1 LPSRP
6 TSIRIQNLTRRTTV
20 VSAGR
25 VADRFWPR
33 LIGLMLAR
41 PLPPGAGLMIVP
53 CSSIHTQF
61 MRFPIDVLYVNN
73 EDVIVG
79 IDRNLRPW
87 RIGRFYK
94 KVHYVVEL
102 PAGGA
107 EMCKVRDKLEISEP
121 GTQDADQHA
130 YSSFASEPMFTKNKK
145 IRVHPRR
152 SASLFLPS
160 QLTRDAPPAQ
170 AAAG

>member
-1 LPSRP
+1 
-6 TSIRIQNLTRRTTV
+6 
-20 VSAGR
+20 
-25 VADRFWPR
+25 
-33 LIGLMLAR
+33 MLAR
-41 PLPPGAGLMIVP
+41 PLPPGAGLVIVP

-61 MRFPIDVLYVNN
+61 MRFPIDVLYVNK

-107 EMCKVRDKLEISEP
+107 EACQVGDRLETGGRE
-121 GTQDADQHA
+121 TRRN
-130 YSSFASEPMFTKNKK
+130 SF
-145 IRVHPRR
+145 
-152 SASLFLPS
+152 
-160 QLTRDAPPAQ
+160 
-170 AAAG
+170 

>member
-1 LPSRP
+1 
-6 TSIRIQNLTRRTTV
+6 
-20 VSAGR
+20 
-25 VADRFWPR
+25 
-33 LIGLMLAR
+33 MLAR
-41 PLPPGAGLMIVP
+41 PLPPGAGLVIVP

-61 MRFPIDVLYVNN
+61 MRFPIDVLYVNK

-107 EMCKVRDKLEISEP
+107 EGCQVGDKLEISGTE
-121 GTQDADQHA
+121 TQDTDESPEKRGA
-130 YSSFASEPMFTKNKK
+130 
-145 IRVHPRR
+145 HPWVSVSR
-152 SASLFLPS
+152 SLPS
-160 QLTRDAPPAQ
+160 
-170 AAAG
+170 

>member
-1 LPSRP
+1 MSTTPP
-6 TSIRIQNLTRRTTV
+6 ITVTNLTRGTTV

-25 VADRFWPR
+25 VADRFWAR

-41 PLPPGAGLMIVP
+41 PLPAGAGLVIVP

-61 MRFPIDVLYVNN
+61 MRFPIDVLYVNKQ
-73 EDVIVG
+73 DVIVG

-87 RIGRFYK
+87 RIGRFHK

-107 EMCKVRDKLEISEP
+107 EGCQVGDRLEIS
-121 GTQDADQHA
+121 TA
-130 YSSFASEPMFTKNKK
+130 YSACVQASEPL
-145 IRVHPRR
+145 R
-152 SASLFLPS
+152 S
-160 QLTRDAPPAQ
+160 
-170 AAAG
+170 

>member
-1 LPSRP
+1 MPPCWIENR
-6 TSIRIQNLTRRTTV
+6 TRGATIV
-20 VSAGR
+20 VAGR
-25 VADRFWPR
+25 VAARFWAR
-33 LIGLMLAR
+33 FRGLMLAR
-41 PLPPGAGLMIVP
+41 PLPPGAGLVIVP

-61 MRFPIDVLYVNN
+61 MRFPIDVLYVNK

-107 EMCKVRDKLEISEP
+107 EGCQVGDKLEIS
-121 GTQDADQHA
+121 GTG
-130 YSSFASEPMFTKNKK
+130 T
-145 IRVHPRR
+145 
-152 SASLFLPS
+152 
-160 QLTRDAPPAQ
+160 
-170 AAAG
+170 

>member
-61 MRFPIDVLYVNN
+61 MHFPIDVLYVNN

-79 IDRNLRPW
+79 IDRNLLPW

-94 KVHYVVEL
+94 EVHYVVEL

-107 EMCKVRDKLEISEP
+107 EVCQVGDKLEISGP
-121 GTQDADQHA
+121 GT
-130 YSSFASEPMFTKNKK
+130 
-145 IRVHPRR
+145 
-152 SASLFLPS
+152 
-160 QLTRDAPPAQ
+160 
-170 AAAG
+170 

>member
-1 LPSRP
+1 MPTNRTPVRVENRSRG
-6 TSIRIQNLTRRTTV
+6 TTI

-25 VADRFWPR
+25 VANTLWSNFR
-33 LIGLMLAR
+33 GLMLAP
-41 PLPPGAGLMIVP
+41 PLPPGAGLVIVP

-61 MRFPIDVLYVNN
+61 MRFPIDVLYVNK

-87 RIGRFYK
+87 RVGRFYR

-107 EMCKVRDKLEISEP
+107 AECQVGDKLAIT
-121 GTQDADQHA
+121 GQRT
-130 YSSFASEPMFTKNKK
+130 
-145 IRVHPRR
+145 
-152 SASLFLPS
+152 
-160 QLTRDAPPAQ
+160 
-170 AAAG
+170 

>member
-1 LPSRP
+1 MST
-6 TSIRIQNLTRRTTV
+6 TSPITISNLTCGSTV

-41 PLPPGAGLMIVP
+41 PLPVGAGLVIVP

-61 MRFPIDVLYVNN
+61 MRFPIDVLYVNT
-73 EDVIVG
+73 EDVIIG

-94 KVHYVVEL
+94 KVRYVVEL

-107 EMCKVRDKLEISEP
+107 DECQVGDKLEI
-121 GTQDADQHA
+121 GGLGD
-130 YSSFASEPMFTKNKK
+130 
-145 IRVHPRR
+145 
-152 SASLFLPS
+152 
-160 QLTRDAPPAQ
+160 
-170 AAAG
+170 

>member
-1 LPSRP
+1 MS
-6 TSIRIQNLTRRTTV
+6 TSPPITVTNLTRGTVV

-25 VADRFWPR
+25 VADSFWSNFR
-33 LIGLMLAR
+33 GLMLAP
-41 PLPPGAGLMIVP
+41 PLPPGAGLVIVP

-61 MRFPIDVLYVNN
+61 MRFPIDVLYVNK
-73 EDVIVG
+73 EDAIVG

-107 EMCKVRDKLEISEP
+107 EGCQVGDKI
-121 GTQDADQHA
+121 AIA
-130 YSSFASEPMFTKNKK
+130 
-145 IRVHPRR
+145 
-152 SASLFLPS
+152 
-160 QLTRDAPPAQ
+160 
-170 AAAG
+170 